1 MTAAYSFIINL
12 TDFQIAFLRWVQ
24 AGCDPEQARKQG
36 LLYYPKLV
44 MSTKTLADKGF
55 ILAGKPD
62 AEPMYTMTQKGGKLI
77 ELIDLEKP
85 RKDFSKY

>member
-1 MTAAYSFIINL
+1 
-12 TDFQIAFLRWVQ
+12 
-24 AGCDPEQARKQG
+24 
-36 LLYYPKLV
+36 

-55 ILAGKPD
+55 ILAGKLD

>member
-1 MTAAYSFIINL
+1 
-12 TDFQIAFLRWVQ
+12 
-24 AGCDPEQARKQG
+24 
-36 LLYYPKLV
+36 